1 MLFITWKCFCEGF
14 RLDNKTD
21 CSMNLALPLAV
32 IIYAAP
38 ICREVICLDQT

>member
-1 MLFITWKCFCEGF
+1 MLFITWKCFSEGF

-32 IIYAAP
+32 INYMS
-38 ICREVICLDQT
+38 CTYLKRGDLS